1 MFFKA
6 LIIKTKQSY
15 FFYQTLRMNNDTSI
29 LQDLHGRNH
38 AYLRISLIERCNL
51 RCSYCMPEDGIQL
64 SPKSYLMTYEEIY
77 EIAKIFVKHG
87 VTKIR
92 LTGGEPLVRKDIPII
107 LEKLATLPVE
117 LSITSNAV
125 IIDKFIDVLKASGVT
140 KINISLDSLNAEKF
154 KHITRRNEFDK
165 VYNNILLLIKEG
177 FIVKVN
183 VVLMKNFN
191 DNEIIDFIKF
201 TKDLPISVR
210 FIEFMPFDGNKW
222 DMGKLVSYNEVMHHV
237 NASFSDEEIERLKD
251 APNDT
256 SKNYKIKGYKGSF
269 AIISSVTNPF
279 CDTCNRLRLTA
290 NGQLKNC
297 LFSSAESDLLTTFR
311 TGNPIEPIIQK
322 AVQAKFKIRG
332 GMDTLEKLKEP
343 KLHNNNRSMISIGG

>member
-1 MFFKA
+1 M
-6 LIIKTKQSY
+6 IKEKP
-15 FFYQTLRMNNDTSI
+15 I
-29 LQDLHGRNH
+29 LQDLHGRDH

-51 RCSYCMPEDGIQL
+51 RCSYCMPEEGVQL
-64 SPKSYLMTYEEIY
+64 SPKSHLMTYEEIY
-77 EIAKIFVKHG
+77 EIAKTFVKHG

-92 LTGGEPLVRKDIPII
+92 LTGGEPLIRKDIPII

-125 IIDKFIDVLKASGVT
+125 IIHKFIAILKQNGI
-140 KINISLDSLNAEKF
+140 KNINVSLDSLDREKF
-154 KHITRRNEFDK
+154 KQITKRDQFDI
-165 VYNNILLLIKEG
+165 VYKNIFLLVTEG
-177 FIVKVN
+177 FKVKVN
-183 VVLMKNFN
+183 AVLIKGFN
-191 DNEIIDFIKF
+191 DNEIIDFVNF

-222 DMGKLVSYNEVMHHV
+222 DMSKMVSYAQVMTYVNEAFAEDKV
-237 NASFSDEEIERLKD
+237 ERIQD

-279 CDTCNRLRLTA
+279 CDSCNRLRLTA

-297 LFSSAESDLLTTFR
+297 LFSSTEADLLTTLR
-311 TGNPIEPIIQK
+311 AGKSIEPVIQK
-322 AVQAKFKIRG
+322 AVQDKLKVRG
-332 GMDTLEKLKEP
+332 GMDTLEKLQKP
-343 KLHNNNRSMISIGG
+343 KLHTNNRSMTAIGG